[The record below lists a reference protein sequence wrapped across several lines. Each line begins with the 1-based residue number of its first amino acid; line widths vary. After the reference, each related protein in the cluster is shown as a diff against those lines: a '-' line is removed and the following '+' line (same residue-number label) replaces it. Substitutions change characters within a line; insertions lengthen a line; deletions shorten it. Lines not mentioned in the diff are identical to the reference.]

1 MARQPAIEVG
11 IFLSVARN
19 TLIHVPG
26 LMRQTLQVLHLSVA
40 FGAGNFAVDVPLVIK
55 QYMFGHIIK
64 LYPGRWRFGVEV
76 FVFLF
81 DPGMVGDD
89 IIMAVQT
96 FFHRRDSGMIGICH
110 VGVAVLTLDLLHPA
124 VDIVAEGNRLLRP
137 NIAVRHLVKQEN
149 KHPNSQPGDQRGQN
163 DDGIFTQEFDTS

>member
-26 LMRQTLQVLHLSVA
+26 LMRQTLKVLHLSVA
-40 FGAGNFAVDVPLVIK
+40 FGASDFTVDVALVIK

-110 VGVAVLTLDLLHPA
+110 VGVAVLTLDLLDPT
-124 VDIVAEGNRLLRP
+124 VNIMAERDGLLRSDGA
-137 NIAVRHLVKQEN
+137 IRHFVK
-149 KHPNSQPGDQRGQN
+149 
-163 DDGIFTQEFDTS
+163 

>member
-1 MARQPAIEVG
+1 MTNNALAVARQPAIEVG

-26 LMRQTLQVLHLSVA
+26 LMRQTLQVLYLSVA

-55 QYMFGHIIK
+55 QHVFGHIIK
-64 LYPGRWRFGVEV
+64 LYPGCWRIGVKIL
-76 FVFLF
+76 VFLF
-81 DPGMVGDD
+81 NPGMVGDD

-110 VGVAVLTLDLLHPA
+110 VGVAVLTLDLLDPT
-124 VDIVAEGNRLLRP
+124 VNIMAERDGLLRSDGA
-137 NIAVRHLVKQEN
+137 IRHFVK
-149 KHPNSQPGDQRGQN
+149 
-163 DDGIFTQEFDTS
+163 